1 MVDTGINPPIIQG
14 VSNMQ
19 IKTIMIAAVLAAASA
34 AHAQTQDPAATPGVD
49 KRQEVQQKRID
60 KGVQSGQLNAKE
72 AGRLERHQTHI
83 ANMESKAKAD
93 GTVTRNERS
102 RLHHAQ
108 DQESQRIHH
117 QKHDRQKAN

>member
-1 MVDTGINPPIIQG
+1 MY
-14 VSNMQ
+14 
-19 IKTIMIAAVLAAASA
+19 IKTLMIAAALAAAPTA
-34 AHAQTQDPAATPGVD
+34 YAQTQAPAATPGVD

-60 KGVQSGQLNAKE
+60 KGVESGQLNIKE

-93 GTVTRNERS
+93 GTVTKNERA

-108 DQESQRIHH
+108 DQESRRIHH
-117 QKHDRQKAN
+117 QKHDRQKAH